1 IGLST
6 RTPVMRL
13 AIWMLRGKTSTL
25 LLGLFARHRATVAS
39 APPGLAPETFC
50 FHAKAEAADQLTG
63 LAGAVAGRVAP
74 PRTYSR
80 MLTISVQI
88 AIARKPKNPTGV
100 TATMPIRI
108 AIQPSHAGS
117 TG

>member
-1 IGLST
+1 MCAT
-6 RTPVMRL
+6 RR
-13 AIWMLRGKTSTL
+13 
-25 LLGLFARHRATVAS
+25 
-39 APPGLAPETFC
+39 FC
-50 FHAKAEAADQLTG
+50 FHAKRGYPLKTPVRKKQKRLALTRKQKRDQVTG
-63 LAGAVAGRVAP
+63 LAGGVAGRVAP

-100 TATMPIRI
+100 TATTPIRI

-117 TG
+117 TP